1 MATSEYLHDADCF
14 KSYTAL
20 REMIF
25 NHQKLQMK
33 HPTHVQHLTLKS
45 SKSKRAHST
54 IADYRADR
62 SVMIAIQNDIRF
74 INIIMNC
81 RKQKSPIA
89 YVFIEKNLY
98 ISCLIKNANGYPII
112 FVRIPIDNNYTYA
125 IPTESVFELPVQNL
139 LGKDTKFSKNCA
151 YTILFKNTGQNID
164 FVYEVHTGE
173 ARPNITTVN
182 SIRVHNMDAINSLL
196 KSDRFGPLPSTST
209 DMRFFTQS
217 IEKRP
222 HIDMTTNYMLAFF
235 NMNVLML
242 REVVDVSSVI
252 QITKQMAKTD
262 YYFRVADGMLSHVS
276 MTNKNVN
283 EKYIASRDDSI
294 IWTMDGETFEGKEF
308 MMMPFETL
316 FKTNYNKSITSSDK
330 IYYAFMS
337 YVDDYMF
344 AKIITPLVVTVTDE
358 GRTYQ
363 KLFTREYQIMECYRC
378 VKRDDK

>member
-1 MATSEYLHDADCF
+1 
-14 KSYTAL
+14 
-20 REMIF
+20 
-25 NHQKLQMK
+25 
-33 HPTHVQHLTLKS
+33 
-45 SKSKRAHST
+45 
-54 IADYRADR
+54 
-62 SVMIAIQNDIRF
+62 
-74 INIIMNC
+74 
-81 RKQKSPIA
+81 
-89 YVFIEKNLY
+89 
-98 ISCLIKNANGYPII
+98 
-112 FVRIPIDNNYTYA
+112 
-125 IPTESVFELPVQNL
+125 
-139 LGKDTKFSKNCA
+139 
-151 YTILFKNTGQNID
+151 
-164 FVYEVHTGE
+164 
-173 ARPNITTVN
+173 
-182 SIRVHNMDAINSLL
+182 
-196 KSDRFGPLPSTST
+196 
-209 DMRFFTQS
+209 
-217 IEKRP
+217 
-222 HIDMTTNYMLAFF
+222 MTTNYMLAFF